1 MKNPQKWSF
10 PCFLCKISAEQTQFL
25 RDFAVILIY
34 LQKLLK
40 YDQ

>member
-1 MKNPQKWSF
+1 MKKPKKRLF

-25 RDFAVILIY
+25 RDFAVILIN

-40 YDQ
+40 HDQ

>member
-1 MKNPQKWSF
+1 MKNPQKRLF
-10 PCFLCKISAEQTQFL
+10 PCFLCKISAEQTQFF
-25 RDFAVILIY
+25 RDFAVILIN